1 MELSHIIRT
10 YGKFD
15 HKIYCNLDNDVRAQK
30 INKALPGY
38 IYPLTHKIWSFL
50 VSSFDW
56 QLILDIGANYGEF
69 TCDAY
74 FYSSAYQPKII
85 SIEPGKNIFK
95 YLEKTL
101 KEISTNL
108 EAQNVCISSVETTK
122 LFRENLS
129 SSGGSRL
136 WNENLP
142 FRNDQSIYQVKSK
155 KLVEYLENYETA
167 LIKIDTEGNE
177 IDILSSL
184 SYKDLSETKICF
196 LIETNQLNISKFIA
210 SHPRLNFFIFSKVL
224 GRFIKN
230 PNPFIYKK
238 YMRKFFYMQDGLV
251 TNSLEAEEIISSFKM
266 NVYTLFKWKILNIK
280 FKS

>member
-1 MELSHIIRT
+1 MEFSHIIRT
-10 YGKFD
+10 YGEVEC
-15 HKIYCNLDNDVRAQK
+15 KIYCNLDNDIRAQK

-38 IYPLTHKIWSFL
+38 IYPFTHKIWSFL
-50 VSSFDW
+50 VLSFDW

-74 FYSSAYQPKII
+74 FYSSVYQPKII

-101 KEISTNL
+101 KEISTDL
-108 EAQNVCISSVETTK
+108 EPQNVCISSTQATK

-142 FRNDQSIYQVKSK
+142 FRNDQSIYQVQSK
-155 KLVEYLENYETA
+155 KLGEYLKNYKTA
-167 LIKIDTEGNE
+167 LIKVDTEGNE

-184 SYKDLSETKICF
+184 TCKDLNQTMICF
-196 LIETNQLNISKFIA
+196 LIEINQLDFSEFIA
-210 SHPRLNFFIFSKVL
+210 SHPDLSLFIFSKIH
-224 GRFIKN
+224 GKFIKN
-230 PNPFIYKK
+230 PSPFIYKK
-238 YMRKFFYMQDGLV
+238 YMRKFFYMQDGLI
-251 TNSLEAEEIISSFKM
+251 TNSLETEEVISRFKM
-266 NVYTLFKWKILNIK
+266 NIYTLFKWKILNIK